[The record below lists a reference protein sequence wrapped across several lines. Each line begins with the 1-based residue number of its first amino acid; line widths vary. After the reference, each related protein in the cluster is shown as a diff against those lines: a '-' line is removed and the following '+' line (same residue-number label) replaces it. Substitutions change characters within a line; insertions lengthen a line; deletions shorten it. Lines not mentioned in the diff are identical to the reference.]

1 MSRRLDV
8 IALRGLAA
16 NGVHGVLPEEHR
28 ARQPFVV
35 DLALWVDAS
44 AAARTDDIAD
54 TVSYAVVADEVAAI
68 LTGPS
73 VRLIETLGHRIADA
87 VLAHE
92 LVRGVEVTV
101 HKPKAPIAQ
110 TFSDVSVTVRRGECG
125 PLPVL
130 VEEGAAASS
139 DSSPID
145 EGSAPARF
153 VGAVEADA
161 REGAGAESGAPEPSS
176 NGAGPSAAP
185 SGPSAAEDASAGK
198 DEALEPL
205 EPVRV
210 LLALGGNIGDSP
222 SILAAAVE
230 TLVDDARVD
239 VLDVSP
245 ILRTAPVLA
254 RGQSPQSDY
263 WNAVVLASTR
273 LDPHGV
279 LDLAHELESAAGR
292 VRVEHWG
299 PRTLDVDVVD
309 YDGIALDEPD
319 LVLPHPRARERAFVL
334 APWLMVDPAATLSGE
349 PVARLLEEAPDAAG
363 IRDAVDDWLL
373 DPDSVIAE
381 SDAVLAAGDEPEA
394 APEPSEALA
403 ETGTGDETE
412 TPAGFEAPVSDEDV
426 FAVGPAEDDTVAPV
440 VYGPSRLDLVPEAS
454 RLGLAPKD
462 DEDDVVWRRLWA
474 RWSAPQPIAP
484 ETVGASGAPAVPDA
498 SPAPT
503 RADSANSTPEP
514 PVVAERPA
522 RPQES
527 AASDAAPIVSP
538 EPVEGS
544 DLVDPQPAP
553 ATDTAEDATD
563 AAQDAA
569 VEPGAASE
577 PAAEKSTDPTRSE
590 RRADHRSRTE
600 RRPRWFPVFGDRGAG
615 VEETADA
622 ESPAEEDAPA
632 ASAADATAEAPRDPF
647 AEPVVTISRS
657 PRRLP
662 SWDFSRADVR
672 IVDEPGAA
680 QVSAAADTAPVRRS
694 IVDPHLPEGALRGPI
709 PDSELTRT
717 GLLRKI
723 VVRPSS
729 TGAIP
734 IVKDRDRR

>member
-44 AAARTDDIAD
+44 EAARTDDIAD
-54 TVSYAVVADEVAAI
+54 TVSYAVIADEVAAI
-68 LTGPS
+68 LNGPS

-130 VEEGAAASS
+130 IEEGSAAATSADSPEASS
-139 DSSPID
+139 ID
-145 EGSAPARF
+145 EG
-153 VGAVEADA
+153 
-161 REGAGAESGAPEPSS
+161 
-176 NGAGPSAAP
+176 
-185 SGPSAAEDASAGK
+185 ASAGK

-230 TLVDDARVD
+230 ALVDDARVD

-254 RGQSPQSDY
+254 DGQSPQSDY

-426 FAVGPAEDDTVAPV
+426 FAVGPAEDDTAAPV

-498 SPAPT
+498 SSAPT

-553 ATDTAEDATD
+553 ATDTAEDA
-563 AAQDAA
+563 
-569 VEPGAASE
+569 
-577 PAAEKSTDPTRSE
+577 
-590 RRADHRSRTE
+590 
-600 RRPRWFPVFGDRGAG
+600 
-615 VEETADA
+615 
-622 ESPAEEDAPA
+622 PAE
-632 ASAADATAEAPRDPF
+632 SAADATAEVPRDPF
-647 AEPVVTISRS
+647 AEPVVTVSRS

>member
-44 AAARTDDIAD
+44 EAARTDDIAD
-54 TVSYAVVADEVAAI
+54 TVSYAVIADEVAAI
-68 LTGPS
+68 LKGPS

-130 VEEGAAASS
+130 IEEGAAAATSADSPEASS
-139 DSSPID
+139 ID
-145 EGSAPARF
+145 EG
-153 VGAVEADA
+153 
-161 REGAGAESGAPEPSS
+161 
-176 NGAGPSAAP
+176 
-185 SGPSAAEDASAGK
+185 ASAGK

-230 TLVDDARVD
+230 ALVDDARVD

-254 RGQSPQSDY
+254 DGQSPQSDY

-412 TPAGFEAPVSDEDV
+412 TAAGSEAPVSAEG
-426 FAVGPAEDDTVAPV
+426 ASTVGPPEDDTAAPV

-553 ATDTAEDATD
+553 ATDTAEDAAD

-615 VEETADA
+615 TEETADA

-632 ASAADATAEAPRDPF
+632 ESAADATAEAPRDPF
-647 AEPVVTISRS
+647 AEPVVTVSRS